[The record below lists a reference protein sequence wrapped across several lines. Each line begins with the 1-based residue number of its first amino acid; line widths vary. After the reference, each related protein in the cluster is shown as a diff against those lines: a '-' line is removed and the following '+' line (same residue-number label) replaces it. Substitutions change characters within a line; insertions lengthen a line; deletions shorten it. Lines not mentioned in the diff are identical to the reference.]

1 MPYFALFAIILFLW
15 MQNNRLRSQIDNL
28 ERENRLL
35 QSGYLGPQQFKAA
48 TTPNWKKWFPND

>member
-1 MPYFALFAIILFLW
+1 MPYIILFAIILILW
-15 MQNNRLRSQIDNL
+15 MRNNRLHSQIDNL

-48 TTPNWKKWFPND
+48 TTPTWKKWFPND